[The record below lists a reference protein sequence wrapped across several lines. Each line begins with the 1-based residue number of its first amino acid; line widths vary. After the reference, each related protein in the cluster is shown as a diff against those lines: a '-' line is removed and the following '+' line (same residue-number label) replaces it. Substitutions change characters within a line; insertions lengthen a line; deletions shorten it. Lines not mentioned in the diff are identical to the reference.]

1 MARIRT
7 IKPEFFTSEDIVA
20 LSPHAR
26 LLYIALWCEADKEGR
41 MTWKPNTFK
50 LRYLPGDAVDIQV
63 LATELVQSGLV
74 VLYGDGYA
82 VIPKFR
88 LHQHINPRESV
99 STIPAPPG
107 DVPEMPSRV
116 SRDVS
121 ELVYERDG
129 NACVRCGSTNDLT
142 LDHILPQSIG
152 GPHIAENLRVMCR
165 ACNSARPVA
174 GAALAEDL
182 KSDGYTV
189 ADLRVRFGIDASGRV
204 TTRAN
209 QELHAQGGREG
220 KGKEGDI
227 GHLAPDGAD
236 ADDPPAPTIVGGA
249 PPTKPKPSPLPKCP
263 VDQVI
268 AVYHEALP
276 NLPRIKLMDD
286 RRQKEIDRFWR
297 WVLTSKKTDG
307 TPRAT
312 TADEAV
318 DWTRAYFGRA
328 AENDFLMGRGQRAA
342 GHENWRCDL
351 EFLLSDKGRRHVIEK
366 TGGQA

>member
-88 LHQHINPRESV
+88 LHQHINPRESD
-99 STIPAPPG
+99 SQL
-107 DVPEMPSRV
+107 PEPDASASGLTQTGTRAARV
-116 SRDVS
+116 VH
-121 ELVYERDG
+121 
-129 NACVRCGSTNDLT
+129 A
-142 LDHILPQSIG
+142 
-152 GPHIAENLRVMCR
+152 
-165 ACNSARPVA
+165 SARV
-174 GAALAEDL
+174 D
-182 KSDGYTV
+182 D
-189 ADLRVRFGIDASGRV
+189 
-204 TTRAN
+204 
-209 QELHAQGGREG
+209 AQGGREG
-220 KGKEGDI
+220 NGKEGDI
-227 GHLAPDGAD
+227 GAIAPVAD
-236 ADDPPAPTIVGGA
+236 KAATPTAGG
-249 PPTKPKPSPLPKCP
+249 LPKAP
-263 VDQVI
+263 IDQVLS
-268 AVYHEALP
+268 AYHEILP
-276 NLPRIKLMDD
+276 DLPQARIMDD
-286 RRQKEIDRFWR
+286 RRRKAIASFWR

-307 TPRAT
+307 TPRAAS
-312 TADEAV
+312 ADEAV
-318 DWTRAYFGRA
+318 EWTRAYFARA
-328 AENDFLMGRGQRAA
+328 SENDFLMGRGTRSA

-351 EFLLSDKGRRHVIEK
+351 EFLLSEKGRRHVIEK

>member
-20 LSPHAR
+20 MSPHAR

-227 GHLAPDGAD
+227 GAIAPVAD
-236 ADDPPAPTIVGGA
+236 KAATPPAGG
-249 PPTKPKPSPLPKCP
+249 LPKVP
-263 VDQVI
+263 IDQVLS
-268 AVYHEALP
+268 AYHEILP
-276 NLPRIKLMDD
+276 DLPQARIMDD
-286 RRQKEIDRFWR
+286 RRRKAIASFWR

-307 TPRAT
+307 TPRAAC
-312 TADEAV
+312 ADEAV
-318 DWTRAYFGRA
+318 EWTRAYFARA
-328 AENDFLMGRGQRAA
+328 SENDFLMGRGTRSA

-351 EFLLSDKGRRHVIEK
+351 EFLLSEKGRRHVIEK

>member
-88 LHQHINPRESV
+88 LHQHINPRESDSQLPEPDASV
-99 STIPAPPG
+99 SGLAQTGTRAA
-107 DVPEMPSRV
+107 RV
-116 SRDVS
+116 VH
-121 ELVYERDG
+121 
-129 NACVRCGSTNDLT
+129 A
-142 LDHILPQSIG
+142 
-152 GPHIAENLRVMCR
+152 
-165 ACNSARPVA
+165 SARVN
-174 GAALAEDL
+174 D
-182 KSDGYTV
+182 
-189 ADLRVRFGIDASGRV
+189 
-204 TTRAN
+204 
-209 QELHAQGGREG
+209 AQGGREG
-220 KGKEGDI
+220 KGKEGDTGAI
-227 GHLAPDGAD
+227 APVAD
-236 ADDPPAPTIVGGA
+236 KAATTPAGG
-249 PPTKPKPSPLPKCP
+249 LPKVP
-263 VDQVI
+263 IDQVLS
-268 AVYHEALP
+268 AYHEILP
-276 NLPRIKLMDD
+276 DLPQARIMDD
-286 RRQKEIDRFWR
+286 RRRKAIASFWR

-307 TPRAT
+307 TPRAAC
-312 TADEAV
+312 ADEAV
-318 DWTRAYFGRA
+318 EWTRAYFARA
-328 AENDFLMGRGQRAA
+328 SENDFLMGRGTRSA

-351 EFLLSDKGRRHVIEK
+351 EFLLSEKGRRHVIEK

>member
-88 LHQHINPRESV
+88 LHQHINPRESD
-99 STIPAPPG
+99 SQL
-107 DVPEMPSRV
+107 PEPDASASGLAQTGTRAARV
-116 SRDVS
+116 
-121 ELVYERDG
+121 G
-129 NACVRCGSTNDLT
+129 HA
-142 LDHILPQSIG
+142 
-152 GPHIAENLRVMCR
+152 
-165 ACNSARPVA
+165 SARV
-174 GAALAEDL
+174 D
-182 KSDGYTV
+182 D
-189 ADLRVRFGIDASGRV
+189 
-204 TTRAN
+204 
-209 QELHAQGGREG
+209 AQGGREG

-227 GHLAPDGAD
+227 GAIAPVAD
-236 ADDPPAPTIVGGA
+236 KAATPPAGG
-249 PPTKPKPSPLPKCP
+249 LPKVP
-263 VDQVI
+263 IDQVLS
-268 AVYHEALP
+268 AYHEILP
-276 NLPRIKLMDD
+276 DLPQAKIMDD
-286 RRQKEIDRFWR
+286 RRRKAIASFWR

-307 TPRAT
+307 TPRA
-312 TADEAV
+312 ACAAEAV
-318 DWTRAYFGRA
+318 EWTRAYFARA
-328 AENDFLMGRGQRAA
+328 SENDFLMGRGTRSA

-351 EFLLSDKGRRHVIEK
+351 EFLLSEKGRRHVIEK

>member
-20 LSPHAR
+20 MSPHAR

-88 LHQHINPRESV
+88 LHQHINPRESD
-99 STIPAPPG
+99 SQL
-107 DVPEMPSRV
+107 PEPDASASGLAQTGTRAARV
-116 SRDVS
+116 
-121 ELVYERDG
+121 G
-129 NACVRCGSTNDLT
+129 HA
-142 LDHILPQSIG
+142 
-152 GPHIAENLRVMCR
+152 
-165 ACNSARPVA
+165 SARV
-174 GAALAEDL
+174 D
-182 KSDGYTV
+182 D
-189 ADLRVRFGIDASGRV
+189 
-204 TTRAN
+204 
-209 QELHAQGGREG
+209 AQGGREG

-227 GHLAPDGAD
+227 GAIAPVAD
-236 ADDPPAPTIVGGA
+236 KAATPPAGG
-249 PPTKPKPSPLPKCP
+249 LPKVP
-263 VDQVI
+263 IDQVLS
-268 AVYHEALP
+268 AYHEILP
-276 NLPRIKLMDD
+276 DLPQARIMDD
-286 RRQKEIDRFWR
+286 RRRKAIASFWR

-307 TPRAT
+307 TPRAAC
-312 TADEAV
+312 ADEAV
-318 DWTRAYFGRA
+318 EWTRAYFARA
-328 AENDFLMGRGQRAA
+328 SENDFLMGRGTRSA

-351 EFLLSDKGRRHVIEK
+351 EFLLSEKGRRHVIEK

>member
-20 LSPHAR
+20 MSPHAR

-88 LHQHINPRESV
+88 LHQHINPRESD
-99 STIPAPPG
+99 SQL
-107 DVPEMPSRV
+107 PEPDASASGLAQTGTRAARV
-116 SRDVS
+116 
-121 ELVYERDG
+121 G
-129 NACVRCGSTNDLT
+129 HA
-142 LDHILPQSIG
+142 
-152 GPHIAENLRVMCR
+152 
-165 ACNSARPVA
+165 SARV
-174 GAALAEDL
+174 D
-182 KSDGYTV
+182 D
-189 ADLRVRFGIDASGRV
+189 
-204 TTRAN
+204 
-209 QELHAQGGREG
+209 AQGGREG

-227 GHLAPDGAD
+227 GAIAPVAD
-236 ADDPPAPTIVGGA
+236 KAATPPAGG
-249 PPTKPKPSPLPKCP
+249 LPKVP
-263 VDQVI
+263 IDQVLS
-268 AVYHEALP
+268 AYHEILP
-276 NLPRIKLMDD
+276 DLPQAKIMDD
-286 RRQKEIDRFWR
+286 RRRKAIASFWR

-307 TPRAT
+307 TPRA
-312 TADEAV
+312 ACAAEAV
-318 DWTRAYFGRA
+318 EWTRAYFARA
-328 AENDFLMGRGQRAA
+328 SENDFLMGRGTRSA

-351 EFLLSDKGRRHVIEK
+351 EFLLSEKGRRHVIEK

>member
-88 LHQHINPRESV
+88 LHQHINPRESD
-99 STIPAPPG
+99 SQL
-107 DVPEMPSRV
+107 PEPDASASGLAQTGTRAARV
-116 SRDVS
+116 
-121 ELVYERDG
+121 G
-129 NACVRCGSTNDLT
+129 HA
-142 LDHILPQSIG
+142 
-152 GPHIAENLRVMCR
+152 
-165 ACNSARPVA
+165 SARV
-174 GAALAEDL
+174 D
-182 KSDGYTV
+182 D
-189 ADLRVRFGIDASGRV
+189 
-204 TTRAN
+204 
-209 QELHAQGGREG
+209 AQGGREG

-227 GHLAPDGAD
+227 GAIAPVAD
-236 ADDPPAPTIVGGA
+236 KAATPPAGG
-249 PPTKPKPSPLPKCP
+249 LPKVP
-263 VDQVI
+263 IDQVLS
-268 AVYHEALP
+268 AYHEILP
-276 NLPRIKLMDD
+276 DLPQAKIMDD
-286 RRQKEIDRFWR
+286 RRRKAIASFWR

-307 TPRAT
+307 TPRAAC
-312 TADEAV
+312 ADEAV
-318 DWTRAYFGRA
+318 EWTRAYFARA
-328 AENDFLMGRGQRAA
+328 SENDFLMGRGTRSA

-351 EFLLSDKGRRHVIEK
+351 EFLLSEKGRRHVIEK